1 MGGVDLFS
9 TKHAGSDKKFVN
21 AIDKQLYSQH
31 QESLHLQQMGGGGL
45 SDSEMGGMSSSV
57 SPPQSVALLS
67 PPKEETVRGAYA
79 LSASPFGPL
88 DQSASRRAFAYL
100 VSVLNATYPDHDFS
114 SLQPSDFKRESS
126 CTKVMY
132 AIHNILL
139 SLGKPV
145 PPRMWEYLDKMM
157 QLRHCAIYSH
167 TPPDSFLADEPGVMW
182 SVMYFFFNKKRSRV
196 AHIHIK
202 SVRHHHH
209 HSPVLTSIDPSSSRP
224 RRGTR
229 SSLDDYDDNDNDYD
243 LTYSSEASFDEAMEE
258 YNDDAQGDDRDDRDD
273 DEVVGGLEMDD

>member
-1 MGGVDLFS
+1 
-9 TKHAGSDKKFVN
+9 
-21 AIDKQLYSQH
+21 
-31 QESLHLQQMGGGGL
+31 
-45 SDSEMGGMSSSV
+45 
-57 SPPQSVALLS
+57 
-67 PPKEETVRGAYA
+67 
-79 LSASPFGPL
+79 
-88 DQSASRRAFAYL
+88 
-100 VSVLNATYPDHDFS
+100 
-114 SLQPSDFKRESS
+114 
-126 CTKVMY
+126 
-132 AIHNILL
+132 
-139 SLGKPV
+139 
-145 PPRMWEYLDKMM
+145 MM